1 MSDLN
6 DKVAQLMF
14 NTYTKKL
21 LNKISTKCIGGE
33 GRIYLYDRLMN
44 YGATYNGFTFSD
56 SLWDFDDVERVNP
69 PRIKERLNRELEILS
84 NLDTVE
90 MTKRLKV
97 FEYMCNTI
105 RREYSNKDMF
115 MAEFMLLEL
124 LNYNFEHTLP
134 AEPTVYNWMLAYN
147 DDAVE
152 YLYNY
157 RSCSY
162 LNILYSIWC
171 NSYNKGAKILRVN
184 SIYKKGDLRSVFEKY
199 NQSLLDDEKY
209 TKKFI
214 DNEIVEWS
222 CVKSA
227 LTHLVINAQDAK
239 IENDLQEEI
248 RKSQERQDAIQAEKD
263 RLKREEELRIAREK
277 EEKNKKIAAEIDEIT
292 SKVPE
297 VADTYDIDS
306 VLVYVDAVN
315 KVKEI
320 LIKAGVNQN
329 DIDNFRRYNAEPF
342 LAYGRLRDKLKIGG
356 GHDLQIISTYNREYI
371 KRELN
376 RLYAA
381 RNKASYAKSLQRIFG
396 FTKLT
401 TVNLMAT
408 QYGNYAV
415 AIDSD
420 KVSDIYHI
428 GIMGAGIKATTFHV
442 KKDKAVFNSEATY
455 IITGLTRTKGNKLVI
470 KMTTLSK
477 DGIKDILIRTSTD
490 FEAGKKYGVTVFDRL
505 KSYEHGKTY
514 IMVKLDYDVYRLAF
528 DFLGNI
534 ISSDRI
540 DMEKV
545 SKIIKSES
553 RITDKNEL
561 ITSIMYMNDKLSK
574 KSISIKIGG
583 NESG

>member
-33 GRIYLYDRLMN
+33 GGIYLYDRLMN

-56 SLWDFDDVERVNP
+56 SLWDFDGVERVNP

-115 MAEFMLLEL
+115 IAEFMLLEL

-222 CVKSA
+222 CVKGA

-263 RLKREEELRIAREK
+263 RLKREEELRIARETA
-277 EEKNKKIAAEIDEIT
+277 EKNKRMAAEIDEIT

-297 VADTYDIDS
+297 VADASDIDS

-315 KVKEI
+315 KVKGMLLKFGI
-320 LIKAGVNQN
+320 GQN
-329 DIDNFRRYNAEPF
+329 DIDDFRRYNTEPF
-342 LAYGRLRDKLKIGG
+342 LAYSRLRDKLKISGG
-356 GHDLQIISTYNREYI
+356 NDIQIISTYNREHI
-371 KRELN
+371 RKELFK
-376 RLYAA
+376 LYAN
-381 RNKASYAKSLQRIFG
+381 RNRAAYAKSLQKIFG

-401 TVNLMAT
+401 TLNLMAIK
-408 QYGNYAV
+408 YGDYAV
-415 AIDSD
+415 DVDSD
-420 KVSDIYHI
+420 KVSDMYHI
-428 GIMGAGIKATTFHV
+428 GIMGTGMKATTFHV
-442 KKDKAVFNSEATY
+442 KKDKAVYNYAATY
-455 IITGLTRTKGNKLVI
+455 IITGLSRTKSNKLII

-477 DGIKDILIRTSTD
+477 DGLKDVLVHTSTV
-490 FEAGKKYGVTVFDRL
+490 FETGKKYSVTIFDKL
-505 KSYEHGKTY
+505 KDTENEKTY
-514 IMVKLDYDVYRLAF
+514 IMVKLDYDIYRLAF

-540 DMEKV
+540 YMEKV

-561 ITSIMYMNDKLSK
+561 LTHISFITDKLSRND
-574 KSISIKIGG
+574 ITIKLGG
-583 NESG
+583 NENG